1 MLTVVGNLKG
11 GTGKST
17 VAFNLAVWLA
27 HDKTGVIAFDL
38 DPQCTLVDVCDV
50 RLEDGYEPAFEVSTN
65 LAELEARANDPRRSK
80 PIIVDMSV
88 GNMPAMQKAISL
100 ADRILIPVQPS
111 QADIWSTQRF
121 LKIVRNSINKDKKPE
136 VLGFI
141 NRADTHLGIRET
153 GEAESALKMMQGIT
167 LLDIRLYQR
176 TAYRR
181 SFSEGL
187 SVFELDPM
195 GKASKEM
202 QKLATMLD
210 EPSLVM
216 PTASAGQKT
225 SAGQKISAGQ

>member
-27 HDKTGVIAFDL
+27 YDRQGVKAFDL
-38 DPQCTLVDVCDV
+38 DPQCTLLDVCEV
-50 RLEDGYEPAFEVSTN
+50 RQEDGYEPVFEVSSDVAEMVA
-65 LAELEARANDPRRSK
+65 LAADKKYRQPV
-80 PIIVDMSV
+80 IVDMSAS
-88 GNMPAMQKAISL
+88 NMPAMETAISV

-121 LKIVRNSINKDKKPE
+121 LKIVTQNLNTNKNTE
-136 VLGFI
+136 ILGFI
-141 NRADTHLGIRET
+141 NRADTHRGVRET
-153 GEAESALKMMQGIT
+153 DEAQQALQMLQGVKS
-167 LLDIRLYQR
+167 LDIRLYQR

-187 SVFELDPM
+187 AVFELDPM

-202 QKLATMLD
+202 KKLAVMLD
-210 EPSLVM
+210 
-216 PTASAGQKT
+216 
-225 SAGQKISAGQ
+225 

>member
-27 HDKTGVIAFDL
+27 HGKAGVKTFDL
-38 DPQCTLVDVCDV
+38 DPQATLTDVAQV
-50 RLEDGYEPAFEVSTN
+50 RLEDGFEPVFDVSN
-65 LAELEARANDPRRSK
+65 DIEALKEIAKTDLKQPV
-80 PIIVDMSV
+80 IVDVSAT
-88 GNMPAMQKAISL
+88 NMPDLEIAISL
-100 ADRILIPVQPS
+100 ADMVLIPVQPS

-121 LKIVRNSINKDKKPE
+121 LKTVIKNISPDKKTK

-141 NRADTHLGIRET
+141 NRADTHHMVRET
-153 GEAESALKMMQGIT
+153 DEAEEALRMLQNIEA
-167 LLDIRLYQR
+167 LNVRLYQR

-187 SVFELDPM
+187 GVFELDPL

-202 QKLATMLD
+202 KL
-210 EPSLVM
+210 LVS
-216 PTASAGQKT
+216 TLYK
-225 SAGQKISAGQ
+225 

>member
-27 HDKTGVIAFDL
+27 YDEEGVRAFDL
-38 DPQCTLVDVCDV
+38 DPQATLTDVAQVRSEDGFEPVFDVSSDINALREVAGTDVKKRVIVDVS
-50 RLEDGYEPAFEVSTN
+50 AT
-65 LAELEARANDPRRSK
+65 
-80 PIIVDMSV
+80 
-88 GNMPAMQKAISL
+88 NMPDLEVAVSL

-121 LKIVRNSINKDKKPE
+121 LKIVTSNLNAENNTE

-141 NRADTHLGIRET
+141 NRADTHVGVRET
-153 GEAESALKMMQGIT
+153 DEAEEALGMLQNIKA
-167 LLDIRLYQR
+167 LNARLYQR

-187 SVFELDPM
+187 GVFELDPM

-202 QKLATMLD
+202 KNLADL
-210 EPSLVM
+210 LY
-216 PTASAGQKT
+216 K
-225 SAGQKISAGQ
+225 

>member
-27 HDKTGVIAFDL
+27 HDKVGVKAFDL
-38 DPQCTLVDVCDV
+38 DPQCTLVDVNEV
-50 RLEDGYEPAFEVSTN
+50 RTEDGYEPSFEVSTD
-65 LAELEARANDPRRSK
+65 LAELEAMAKDKKRK
-80 PIIVDMSV
+80 QPIIVDMSAT
-88 GNMPAMQKAISL
+88 NMFAMEKAISL

-121 LKIVRNSINKDKKPE
+121 LKIVNNNINKKTAE
-136 VLGFI
+136 VFGFL
-141 NRADTHLGIRET
+141 NRADTHVGVRET
-153 GEAESALKMMQGIT
+153 DEAEQALKMMQGIT
-167 LLDIRLYQR
+167 PLGIRLHQR

-187 SVFELDPM
+187 GVFELDPM

-202 QKLATMLD
+202 KKLATMLD
-210 EPSLVM
+210 
-216 PTASAGQKT
+216 
-225 SAGQKISAGQ
+225 

>member
-27 HDKTGVIAFDL
+27 HDKTGVLAFDL

-50 RLEDGYEPAFEVSTN
+50 RREDGFEPIVDVSTD
-65 LAELEARANDPRRSK
+65 LDELVAVAKNKKHKK
-80 PIIVDMSV
+80 PVIVDMSAS
-88 GNMPAMQKAISL
+88 NMPAMEKAISL

-121 LKIVRNSINKDKKPE
+121 LKIVSNAMNKKKKPE

-141 NRADTHLGIRET
+141 NRADTHIGVRET
-153 GEAESALKMMQGIT
+153 DEAEQALQMLQGVKAI
-167 LLDIRLYQR
+167 DIRLYQR

-187 SVFELDPM
+187 GVFELDPM

-202 QKLATMLD
+202 KMLATLLD
-210 EPSLVM
+210 
-216 PTASAGQKT
+216 
-225 SAGQKISAGQ
+225 

>member
-27 HDKTGVIAFDL
+27 HDKSGVMAFDL

-50 RLEDGYEPAFEVSTN
+50 RQEDGFEPIVEVSTD
-65 LAELEARANDPRRSK
+65 LDKLTKMVRDKKYKK
-80 PIIVDMSV
+80 PIIVDISAT
-88 GNMPAMQKAISL
+88 NMFAMEKAISL
-100 ADRILIPVQPS
+100 ADRILIPIQPS

-121 LKIVRNSINKDKKPE
+121 LKIVNNNINKKRKTE
-136 VLGFI
+136 VLGFL
-141 NRADTHLGIRET
+141 NRADTHIGVRET
-153 GEAESALKMMQGIT
+153 AEAEQALKMMQGIKA
-167 LLDIRLYQR
+167 LGIRLHQR

-187 SVFELDPM
+187 AVFELDPM

-202 QKLATMLD
+202 KKLATMLD
-210 EPSLVM
+210 
-216 PTASAGQKT
+216 
-225 SAGQKISAGQ
+225 

>member
-27 HDKTGVIAFDL
+27 YDKTGVVAFDL
-38 DPQCTLVDVCDV
+38 DPQCTLVDVCEV
-50 RLEDGYEPAFEVSTN
+50 REEDGYEPTFQVSTD
-65 LAELEARANDPRRSK
+65 LDALEELANDK
-80 PIIVDMSV
+80 KNKVPIIVDISAS
-88 GNMPAMQKAISL
+88 NMPAMEKAISL
-100 ADRILIPVQPS
+100 ADRVLIPVQPS

-121 LKIVRNSINKDKKPE
+121 LKIVNNALDKKRNTE

-141 NRADTHLGIRET
+141 NRADTHIGVRET
-153 GEAESALKMMQGIT
+153 DEAEEALEMLQGIKAMN
-167 LLDIRLYQR
+167 IRLYQR

-187 SVFELDPM
+187 GVFELDPM

-202 QKLATMLD
+202 KRLATLLD
-210 EPSLVM
+210 
-216 PTASAGQKT
+216 
-225 SAGQKISAGQ
+225 

>member
-27 HDKTGVIAFDL
+27 HDKAGVKAFDL

-50 RLEDGYEPAFEVSTN
+50 RDEDGFEPSFEVSTN
-65 LAELEARANDPRRSK
+65 LTELEELVQNKKNRQ
-80 PIIVDMSV
+80 PIIVDMSAS
-88 GNMPAMQKAISL
+88 NMPAMERAIAL

-121 LKIVRNSINKDKKPE
+121 LKIINNCIDKDKKTE

-141 NRADTHLGIRET
+141 NRADTHVGVRET
-153 GEAESALKMMQGIT
+153 DEAEQALQMLQGVKAM
-167 LLDIRLYQR
+167 DIRLHQR

-187 SVFELDPM
+187 GVFELDPM

-202 QKLATMLD
+202 KKLATMLD
-210 EPSLVM
+210 
-216 PTASAGQKT
+216 
-225 SAGQKISAGQ
+225 

>member
-27 HDKTGVIAFDL
+27 HDKTGVMAFDL

-50 RLEDGYEPAFEVSTN
+50 RQEDGFEPSVDVSTD
-65 LAELEARANDPRRSK
+65 LAELEALAQDKKRK
-80 PIIVDMSV
+80 QPIIVDISAS
-88 GNMPAMQKAISL
+88 NMPAMERAISL

-121 LKIVRNSINKDKKPE
+121 LKIVHSNIDAGNKTE

-141 NRADTHLGIRET
+141 NRADTHIGVRET
-153 GEAESALKMMQGIT
+153 DEAEQALQMLQGIKA
-167 LLDIRLYQR
+167 LDIRLYQR

-187 SVFELDPM
+187 GVFELDPM

-202 QKLATMLD
+202 KKLAAILD
-210 EPSLVM
+210 
-216 PTASAGQKT
+216 
-225 SAGQKISAGQ
+225 

>member
-27 HDKTGVIAFDL
+27 HDKAGVKAFDL
-38 DPQCTLVDVCDV
+38 DPQCTLVDVNEV
-50 RLEDGYEPAFEVSTN
+50 RTEDGYEPSFEVSTD
-65 LAELEARANDPRRSK
+65 LAELEAMAKDKKSK
-80 PIIVDMSV
+80 QSIIVDMSAT
-88 GNMPAMQKAISL
+88 NMFAMEKAISL

-121 LKIVRNSINKDKKPE
+121 LKIVNNNINKKKTE
-136 VLGFI
+136 VLGFL
-141 NRADTHLGIRET
+141 NRADTHIGVRET
-153 GEAESALKMMQGIT
+153 DEAEQALQMMQGIKP
-167 LLDIRLYQR
+167 LGVRLHQR

-187 SVFELDPM
+187 GVFELDPM

-202 QKLATMLD
+202 KKLATMLD
-210 EPSLVM
+210 
-216 PTASAGQKT
+216 
-225 SAGQKISAGQ
+225 

>member
-50 RLEDGYEPAFEVSTN
+50 RAEDGYEPTIEVSTD
-65 LAELEARANDPRRSK
+65 LAELEACVNDSK
-80 PIIVDMSV
+80 RTRPIIVDMSV
-88 GNMPAMQKAISL
+88 GNMPAMEKAISL
-100 ADRILIPVQPS
+100 ADRIVIPIQPS

-121 LKIVRNSINKDKKPE
+121 LKIVRNNLNKDNNTE

-141 NRADTHLGIRET
+141 NRADTHVGIRET
-153 GEAESALKMMQGIT
+153 GEAESALKMMQGVT
-167 LLDIRLYQR
+167 PLDVRLHQR

-202 QKLATMLD
+202 QKLATLLD
-210 EPSLVM
+210 KPKL
-216 PTASAGQKT
+216 TGAAS
-225 SAGQKISAGQ
+225 

>member
-27 HDKTGVIAFDL
+27 YDKAGVMAFDL
-38 DPQCTLVDVCDV
+38 DPQCTLVDVCEV
-50 RLEDGYEPAFEVSTN
+50 RVEDGFEPTFKVSTK
-65 LAELEARANDPRRSK
+65 LDELEQLAADEKRK
-80 PIIVDMSV
+80 QPIIVDMSAS
-88 GNMPAMQKAISL
+88 NMPAMERAIQL

-121 LKIVRNSINKDKKPE
+121 LKIVNGAMDANKKTE

-141 NRADTHLGIRET
+141 NRADTHIGVRET
-153 GEAESALKMMQGIT
+153 DEAEQALQMLQGIKAM
-167 LLDIRLYQR
+167 DIRLYQR

-187 SVFELDPM
+187 GVFELDPM

-202 QKLATMLD
+202 KKLATMLD
-210 EPSLVM
+210 
-216 PTASAGQKT
+216 
-225 SAGQKISAGQ
+225 